1 MPTRNVNLTDELDR
15 FVDGHIVDG
24 QYANASEVF
33 RAGLRALDQQ
43 ERLYEAKLERV
54 RSAIDGG
61 LPRAQASVVAGRR
74 VHNDTWAAQ
83 DIAFR
88 VQNQAQTPVSEAIRL
103 HCEQLG
109 PKFVDALLP
118 P

>member
-15 FVDGHIVDG
+15 FVDAHIADG

-54 RSAIDGG
+54 RSAIDEGDAAADADEYSLDG
-61 LPRAQASVVAGRR
+61 LLTDLARET
-74 VHNDTWAAQ
+74 D
-83 DIAFR
+83 
-88 VQNQAQTPVSEAIRL
+88 
-103 HCEQLG
+103 
-109 PKFVDALLP
+109 
-118 P
+118 

>member
-15 FVDGHIVDG
+15 FVDAHIANG

-54 RSAIDGG
+54 RSAIDEGDAADDAEEYSLDG
-61 LPRAQASVVAGRR
+61 LITDLARET
-74 VHNDTWAAQ
+74 D
-83 DIAFR
+83 
-88 VQNQAQTPVSEAIRL
+88 
-103 HCEQLG
+103 
-109 PKFVDALLP
+109 
-118 P
+118 